1 MKKNIALI
9 LAAALVLPTVIAAG
23 GCGANSGFP
32 TVQRQRQR
40 IRWY

>member
-9 LAAALVLPTVIAAG
+9 FG
-23 GCGANSGFP
+23 GSACSADRNCGRRLWRNLEFP
-32 TVQRQRQR
+32 AVQRQRQR